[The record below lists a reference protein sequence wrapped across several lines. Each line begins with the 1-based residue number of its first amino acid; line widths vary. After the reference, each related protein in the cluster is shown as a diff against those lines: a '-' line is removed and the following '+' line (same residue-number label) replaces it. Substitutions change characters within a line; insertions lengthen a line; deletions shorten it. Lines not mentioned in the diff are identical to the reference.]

1 MSKIGRRP
9 IELGDVKIDVKGA
22 EVHYKGRL
30 NSGVY
35 ELPEELVPVID
46 GSTVRLEPAREKRA
60 RDFNRIWGL
69 HRALLANA
77 IVGARDGFTKEIV
90 ITGLGYKAALAG
102 SKVTFTLGY
111 SHKIDFALPKGV
123 TMEIDKTG
131 QRLQLKSADKQV
143 LGQVCSHIKSLRKTE
158 PYKGTGIKL
167 STDVVLRKAG
177 KTKA

>member
-9 IELGDVKIDVKGA
+9 IQLGDVKVDVKGSQ
-22 EVHYKGRL
+22 VHYKGRL

-35 ELPEELVPVID
+35 ELPDELVLVVD
-46 GSTVRLEPAREKRA
+46 GNAVKLEPAQKKQS

-77 IVGARDGFTKEIV
+77 ITGAHEGFTKDIV

-123 TMEIDKTG
+123 TMEVDKTG
-131 QRLQLKSADKQV
+131 QRLQLKSFDKQM

-177 KTKA
+177 KTKS